1 MYLPISIYLVNI
13 STYTFVIVDNHAAD
27 TKIHQIKPVCA
38 WYKLY
43 FLYLIFMLALWRSP
57 RHHWSEKRCKAK
69 SNSLEK
75 MPFSTKTLDI
85 PGRMIGDV

>member
-13 STYTFVIVDNHAAD
+13 STYTIVIVDNHAAD
-27 TKIHQIKPVCA
+27 TKNHQIKPVCA

-57 RHHWSEKRCKAK
+57 RHHWSEKRCKTK
-69 SNSLEK
+69 NNSLEK